1 MVLLCHVFV
10 LYLQA
15 FYYPQ
20 MKNDEHMELVD
31 YLKNHNNMGRQF
43 RFCGLLLK
51 LSTKPS
57 TAIRREG

>member
-1 MVLLCHVFV
+1 
-10 LYLQA
+10 
-15 FYYPQ
+15 

-57 TAIRREG
+57 TAIRREGQ